1 MEMDLQT
8 EKYQTVEEDTQ
19 VVEAEPDNNEDS
31 PEEERTYSQAEV
43 EEIIREHL
51 LRFQSLPVQE
61 PQQAELADRELALEK
76 KTYLT
81 QEIHKFATTLPPRR
95 WLSESS
101 SYETFTEISKNLYLF
116 LENEDMDGFI
126 KAVDA
131 IFSLISYAQELSY
144 RDGYKDRA
152 DDKSGP
158 HEEIKNFPKEPK
170 KDIITEVFKMGGR
183 I

>member
-1 MEMDLQT
+1 MEFELQKDRSQAAGMDTPQT
-8 EKYQTVEEDTQ
+8 G
-19 VVEAEPDNNEDS
+19 EP
-31 PEEERTYSQAEV
+31 PETDRTYTYAEMGQV
-43 EEIIREHL
+43 IREHL
-51 LRFQSLPVQE
+51 IRFQSLPVQE

-95 WLSESS
+95 GLSESS

-126 KAVDA
+126 KAVGA

-152 DDKSGP
+152 DDESGP
-158 HEEIKNFPKEPK
+158 HGEIKNFPKEPK